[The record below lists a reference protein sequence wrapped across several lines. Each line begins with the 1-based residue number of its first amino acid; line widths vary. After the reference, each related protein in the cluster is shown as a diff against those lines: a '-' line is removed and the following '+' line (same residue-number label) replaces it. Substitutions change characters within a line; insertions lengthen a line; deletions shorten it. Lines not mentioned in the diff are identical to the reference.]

1 MAIPFPASVEP
12 SPLRRSEFWC
22 KHRSKFDGSS
32 RPTDE
37 RAAHAAALFVCVLS
51 PTSSGAR
58 PPAILTIDIPVER
71 RALTDCGK
79 IATESQGGSN
89 ESGTLAT
96 NGSALSRRAGDLRRG
111 AGGAFGA
118 VRSRGEAR
126 RGSLAGARKLRRGA
140 AGSPR
145 METLKQ
151 LAGSTEPANRP
162 GRA

>member
-12 SPLRRSEFWC
+12 SPLRRRGFWC

-51 PTSSGAR
+51 PTSSDAR
-58 PPAILTIDIPVER
+58 TPVILMIVIPLEH
-71 RALTDCGK
+71 RAFTDCGK

-111 AGGAFGA
+111 ARGA
-118 VRSRGEAR
+118 VGAIRSRGEAR
-126 RGSLAGARKLRRGA
+126 RGSLAGARKLRRGVV
-140 AGSPR
+140 GSDR
-145 METLKQ
+145 RR
-151 LAGSTEPANRP
+151 GV
-162 GRA
+162 